1 MRADRCRTV
10 ADELDARQAAVTERH
25 RPVAALHREDTWR
38 GRAAAASRQRLH
50 RVIGASLYYLGQDL
64 ARTSGALR
72 GEAVGLDDEAAAFRR
87 QGQAAAEAEARLAAA
102 EAAVAEAE
110 ASAAAAESAAQR
122 AAAARARVNES
133 RSAAARA

>member
-25 RPVAALHREDTWR
+25 RPVATLHREDTWS
-38 GRAAAASRQRLH
+38 GRAATASRQRLH

-87 QGQAAAEAEARLAAA
+87 RGQAAAEAEAR
-102 EAAVAEAE
+102 
-110 ASAAAAESAAQR
+110 AAAAKAQVDAAKASATAAGAAARR
-122 AAAARARVNES
+122 AAAALARINES
-133 RSAAARA
+133 SSAGSRA